1 MRVILRWT
9 CSQEHPGADVRLA
22 RFKRVLRAAQRTQA
36 YQPLLESAGL
46 ATLEAVGRVG
56 SVERTLER
64 LPAID
69 LAEFRRSPAAFES
82 QAGGRATPQAFHSPL
97 EHTPKTAVLMSGFE
111 QTSSVKP
118 ISQNNWAQGL
128 RRFGASALAAP
139 ISVLREIAATIDRG
153 QQEAGSLKHFV
164 VSFTGGHQGEM
175 RDEDRE
181 QFWRVFQV
189 PVFEQRVGF
198 DGRVVAY
205 ECEAH
210 DGLHVMPEGAA
221 FEETAEAELLM
232 TSLTDLRYPTLR
244 VGTRIARSIEH
255 ECCGCGNAAARLIAA
270 KPPLRVLAAEIV
282 DLLKARRGESSAYR
296 ALAASAG

>member
-1 MRVILRWT
+1 
-9 CSQEHPGADVRLA
+9 VRLA

-36 YQPLLESAGL
+36 YQPFLEIAGL
-46 ATLEAVGRVG
+46 ATLEAIGRVG

-82 QAGGRATPQAFHSPL
+82 PAGARSTPQAFHSPL
-97 EHTPKTAVLMSGFE
+97 DHTPKTAVLLPGFE
-111 QTSSVKP
+111 QTAAVKR

-128 RRFGASALAAP
+128 KRLGGSALAAP
-139 ISVLREIAATIDRG
+139 ITALREIAGAIDRG
-153 QQEAGSLKHFV
+153 QQEVHALKHFV
-164 VSFTGGHQGEM
+164 VSFTGGDHGEM
-175 RDEDRE
+175 REEDRE

-210 DGLHVMPEGAA
+210 DGLHVMPESAA
-221 FEETAEAELLM
+221 FEETAGAELLI
-232 TSLTDLRYPTLR
+232 TSLTDLRHPTLR
-244 VGTRIARSIEH
+244 VGTRMTRSIEH
-255 ECCGCGNAAARLIAA
+255 ECCGCGNAAPRLIAE
-270 KPPLRVLAAEIV
+270 KPPLMVLAGEIV
-282 DLLKARRGESSAYR
+282 DLLHASGGEPTAYR

>member
-9 CSQEHPGADVRLA
+9 CSQEHAGADVRLA

-36 YQPLLESAGL
+36 YQPLLENAGL
-46 ATLEAVGRVG
+46 ATLEAIGRVG

-82 QAGGRATPQAFHSPL
+82 PAGARSMPQEFHSPL
-97 EHTPKTAVLMSGFE
+97 EHTPKTAVLLPGFE
-111 QTSSVKP
+111 QTSAVRA
-118 ISQNNWAQGL
+118 ISQNNWARGL
-128 RRFGASALAAP
+128 KRFGAGALAAP
-139 ISVLREIAATIDRG
+139 ISVLREIAGAIDRG
-153 QQEAGSLKHFV
+153 QQELPALKHFV
-164 VSFTGGHQGEM
+164 VSFTGGDYGEM
-175 RDEDRE
+175 REEDRE

-210 DGLHVMPEGAA
+210 DGLHVKPESVA
-221 FEETAEAELLM
+221 FEATAEAELLM

-244 VGTRIARSIEH
+244 VGTRMTRSIEL
-255 ECCGCGNAAARLIAA
+255 ECCGCGNATPRLIAA
-270 KPPLRVLAAEIV
+270 RPHSMPLAA
-282 DLLKARRGESSAYR
+282 
-296 ALAASAG
+296 AAGV

>member
-36 YQPLLESAGL
+36 YQPFLESAGL
-46 ATLEAVGRVG
+46 ATLEAIGRVR
-56 SVERTLER
+56 SVEGTLER

-82 QAGGRATPQAFHSPL
+82 PTGSRSTPQGFRSPL

-111 QTSSVKP
+111 QTSAVKA
-118 ISQNNWAQGL
+118 ISQNHWAQGL
-128 RRFGASALAAP
+128 KRFGASALAAP
-139 ISVLREIAATIDRG
+139 ISVLREMAAAIDRG
-153 QQEAGSLKHFV
+153 QQEVHALKHFV
-164 VSFTGGHQGEM
+164 VSFTGGDYGEL
-175 RDEDRE
+175 REEDRE

-189 PVFEQRVGF
+189 PVFEQRLGF

-210 DGLHVMPEGAA
+210 DGLHVMPERAA
-221 FEETAEAELLM
+221 FEETAETELLM

-244 VGTRIARSIEH
+244 VGTRMARSIDH
-255 ECCGCGNAAARLIAA
+255 ECCGCGNAAPRLIAA
-270 KPPLRVLAAEIV
+270 RPHLMPLAA
-282 DLLKARRGESSAYR
+282 
-296 ALAASAG
+296 AAAV

>member
-9 CSQEHPGADVRLA
+9 WSQEHPGADVRLA

-36 YQPLLESAGL
+36 YQPFLEIAGL
-46 ATLEAVGRVG
+46 ATLEALGSVY

-69 LAEFRRSPAAFES
+69 LAEFRGSPAAFES
-82 QAGGRATPQAFHSPL
+82 PAGARSTPQAFRSPL
-97 EHTPKTAVLMSGFE
+97 EHTPKTAVLMPGFE
-111 QTSSVKP
+111 QTSAVKTFA
-118 ISQNNWAQGL
+118 QNWTQGL
-128 RRFGASALAAP
+128 KRLGASALAAP
-139 ISVLREIAATIDRG
+139 VSVLREMAATIELG
-153 QQEAGSLKHFV
+153 QQEMYALRHFV
-164 VSFTGGHQGEM
+164 VSFTGGDHGEL
-175 RDEDRE
+175 REEDRE

-210 DGLHVMPEGAA
+210 DGLHIMPERAA
-221 FEETAEAELLM
+221 FEETAESELLM

-244 VGTRIARSIEH
+244 VGTRMARSIEH
-255 ECCGCGNAAARLIAA
+255 ECCGCGNAAPRLVAARANLT
-270 KPPLRVLAAEIV
+270 PLAA
-282 DLLKARRGESSAYR
+282 
-296 ALAASAG
+296 AAI